1 MKWNSIEKTSSLI
14 FILFLRTTTR
24 LTISP
29 SARNFYSLT
38 LNTISKNSQAEN
50 HILKIIK
57 NLRVLKKARKNHLQS
72 KWWAG
77 LKIMGMIRRHSN
89 GLIHINKTFTKKMI
103 MNLLKRMIR
112 IKIIKLSNNLMAM
125 SFRKELI
132 YTEIRWVNLVRTLK
146 CKTHCNR
153 KRENPARYHK
163 PISISIN
170 THNSNRW

>member
-1 MKWNSIEKTSSLI
+1 MKWNSIGKTSSLI
-14 FILFLRTTTR
+14 FTLFLPTTTR
-24 LTISP
+24 LMISP
-29 SARNFYSLT
+29 SAHNFYSLT

-50 HILKIIK
+50 HTLKIIK
-57 NLRVLKKARKNHLQS
+57 SHLVLKKARKNHLQS

-77 LKIMGMIRRHSN
+77 LKIMGMIKRHN
-89 GLIHINKTFTKKMI
+89 GLMHINKTFTKKMI
-103 MNLLKRMIR
+103 MSLLKRMIQ

-153 KRENPARYHK
+153 KRENPAQSPR

-170 THNSNRW
+170 THSSNRW